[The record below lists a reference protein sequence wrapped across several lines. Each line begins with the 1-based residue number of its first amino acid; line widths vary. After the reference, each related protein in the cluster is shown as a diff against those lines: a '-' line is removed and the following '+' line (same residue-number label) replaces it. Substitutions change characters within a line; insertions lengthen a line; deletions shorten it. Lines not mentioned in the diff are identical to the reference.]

1 MNHYLSDSTILFMS
15 IKVETKI
22 NEIILRHEEEGKG
35 EPEEDRKRRR
45 KMEDRKM
52 KKKNGF

>member
-1 MNHYLSDSTILFMS
+1 MNHYLSESAILFMS

-35 EPEEDRKRRR
+35 EPEEDTKRRR